1 VQVCVIH
8 EQAAELMGP
17 LPSGVELLVANP
29 EASAD
34 VDVSEADFWV
44 PQFLSRGPAPD
55 LLARMPALKV
65 IQLITAGA
73 DTWVGRVPSHIT
85 LCDGR
90 GIHSV
95 ATSEW
100 TVTAILAYLKEFPH
114 FARAQA
120 RGEWSRRV
128 SDEVYGRRV
137 LIVGAGDIGEAIAT
151 RLAPFGVRLTRVART
166 ARAGVH
172 GVDEL
177 PQLLPNA
184 DIVIIMVPLTPQT
197 KRMVDKQFLAA
208 MPDGALLVNSSRGP
222 VVDSDALTAEL
233 ASARLAAALD
243 VTDPEPL
250 PPGHPWWQ
258 MPNVLLTPHVGGMVR
273 TVLPRA
279 YALVGDQV
287 RRYMAGEPLDNVVTD
302 GY

>member
-1 VQVCVIH
+1 MVH

-17 LPSGVELLVANP
+17 LPGGVEVLVADP
-29 EASAD
+29 EASND
-34 VDVSEADFWV
+34 VDVNGVEFWV
-44 PQFLSRGPAPD
+44 PQFLSRGPAPE
-55 LLARMPALKV
+55 LLARMPKLKV

-73 DTWVGRVPSHIT
+73 DTWVGRVPARVT
-85 LCDGR
+85 LCDGQ

-100 TVTAILAYLKEFPH
+100 TVTAILSYLKEFPH

-128 SDEVYGRRV
+128 AEEVYGKHV
-137 LIVGAGDIGEAIAT
+137 LIVGAGDIGEAIAA
-151 RLAPFGVRLTRVART
+151 RLTPFGVRMTRVART
-166 ARAGVH
+166 ARPGVY

-177 PQLLPNA
+177 PQLLPEA
-184 DIVIIMVPLTPQT
+184 DIVVLIVPLTQQT
-197 KRMVDKQFLAA
+197 RRMVNKQFLAA
-208 MPDGALLVNSSRGP
+208 MRDGALLVNSSRGP

-233 ASARLAAALD
+233 ASGRLNAALD

-250 PPGHPWWQ
+250 PAGHLWWQ
-258 MPNVLLTPHVGGMVR
+258 MPNVLITPHVGGAVR
-273 TVLPRA
+273 SVLPRA

-287 RRYMAGEPLDNVVTD
+287 RRYAAGEPLRNVVTG